1 MVKTDLSRRR
11 LVIQIKQNMFFLN
24 YGDVGK
30 IDAGKSIV
38 AFGPL
43 FFTSGTGNY
52 LAVKYDADSIG
63 SFAGGETLDRVLL
76 ILASVFSISMG
87 FWAPVITMGFKES

>member
-52 LAVKYDADSIG
+52 LAVN
-63 SFAGGETLDRVLL
+63 
-76 ILASVFSISMG
+76 
-87 FWAPVITMGFKES
+87 TMLTP